1 MVMETLKQETAG
13 GVDDDVVAGDTAATQ
28 AQSYEDQGI
37 VNKRDSTLARHTAQV
52 EGSTGST
59 GYSCPTLFNFYGD
72 VHDCR
77 KFYRCFWGEAF
88 AFYCPDGTRWSQVLL
103 TCDHEYNVPCHGA
116 GPAYNSNPTTPHDQS
131 AYVDYDSNDYGGGD
145 HGDHSSSSSYDDY
158 NSYDKHGD
166 QSYHYKSFND
176 DGYNSNNYNN
186 AYNDGYNSGYQHSGH
201 TSSGYYDGGHHQ
213 TQTLSYGHQ
222 QQQQQQQPRIAYYD
236 YNGYPSYI
244 SYNYDS
250 QPYYHHNNHNN
261 FRAYN
266 NFMAGLGYK
275 KK

>member
-1 MVMETLKQETAG
+1 L
-13 GVDDDVVAGDTAATQ
+13 AASHVTQ
-28 AQSYEDQGI
+28 ASPRY
-37 VNKRDSTLARHTAQV
+37 S

-166 QSYHYKSFND
+166 QSYQ
-176 DGYNSNNYNN
+176 YN
-186 AYNDGYNSGYQHSGH
+186 GH